1 MLKWENWSPCFS
13 MLLLFI
19 AVDMLA
25 AWIIYL
31 EFFFSSMNSAP
42 PQPLAFAF
50 VVIDVRSADL
60 SEQRIIFS
68 ISSLFAV
75 MSAKLFLVLERLKGL
90 VHTPATRRR
99 FTGRGLMP
107 GRHFM
112 NGFLPGAH
120 GALQWSGSPAACLL
134 ATSDE
139 CFAENTSVDPDHIC
153 LSSVRLCACVLH

>member
-1 MLKWENWSPCFS
+1 
-13 MLLLFI
+13 
-19 AVDMLA
+19 
-25 AWIIYL
+25 
-31 EFFFSSMNSAP
+31 MNSAP
-42 PQPLAFAF
+42 PQPLALAF

-75 MSAKLFLVLERLKGL
+75 MSAKLFLVLQRLKGL

-120 GALQWSGSPAACLL
+120 GAPQWSDSPAACLP

-139 CFAENTSVDPDHIC
+139 CFAENTSMDPDHIC
-153 LSSVRLCACVLH
+153 LSSVCLCCINVSRRRRWRCRGRCLFKYRRLFRGSCYVFSLWFRLFS